1 MSGCQTSSQSAGTC
15 RPIVFNK
22 DGEISNM
29 QSDEKIQAHLV
40 SVWRES
46 KKFLSIGGREGM
58 LILTDRHLMFI
69 HKTEAKMNWWRAI
82 TQRQVINFIRSR
94 NTMIRHDGYG
104 EGDLMDD
111 LENEKNVEISFD
123 DISVIEYKDEVWGSV
138 LRLEYERDG
147 KMEKHQYSIAQ
158 DWVKYPAKEPTKYMK
173 VDWRPF
179 VQYIKDRQRFTR

>member
-1 MSGCQTSSQSAGTC
+1 
-15 RPIVFNK
+15 
-22 DGEISNM
+22 M
-29 QSDEKIQAHLV
+29 QPGEKIQAHLV

-58 LILTDRHLMFI
+58 LILTDRHLMFV

-94 NTMIRHDGYG
+94 NVMIRHDGYG
-104 EGDLMDD
+104 EEDLMDD
-111 LENEKNVEISFD
+111 LENERNVEISFD

-147 KMEKHQYSIAQ
+147 KTEKHQYSIAQ

-173 VDWRPF
+173 VDWEPF

>member
-1 MSGCQTSSQSAGTC
+1 MFAGTC
-15 RPIVFNK
+15 EPIVFNK
-22 DGEISNM
+22 DVQINSM
-29 QSDEKIQAHLV
+29 QLGEKIQAHLV

-58 LILTDRHLMFI
+58 LILTDRHLMFV

-82 TQRQVINFIRSR
+82 TQRQVISFIRSR
-94 NTMIRHDGYG
+94 NVMIRHDGYG
-104 EGDLMDD
+104 EEDLMDD
-111 LENEKNVEISFD
+111 LENERNVEISFD

-147 KMEKHQYSIAQ
+147 KTEKHQYSIAQ

-173 VDWRPF
+173 VDWGPF